1 MGELKTI
8 LVADTNVSILQFLK
22 IRLSYFG
29 YSVIAASNG
38 EEVFSAFKNEDPDLI
53 ILDIMLAKIDGY
65 KICTIIRKI
74 SQVPI
79 ILLTALANITDRI
92 RGLDLGAD
100 KYLTKPF
107 LPMELEACI
116 HSLLFLPHGKIYFNS
131 LVLQSGDLKLDTIK
145 KHVFKDNKLINLTLS
160 EFNLLKLFVN
170 KSGKILTRTAVLDYI
185 WGCTSYRYIDIRV
198 VDVYVSRLRS
208 KLKQES
214 RTSNLIL
221 TVRGKG
227 YIFKTVKN

>member
-1 MGELKTI
+1 MKYNVI
-8 LVADTNVSILQFLK
+8 PFSVSILF
-22 IRLSYFG
+22 
-29 YSVIAASNG
+29 IAFDI
-38 EEVFSAFKNEDPDLI
+38 FSF
-53 ILDIMLAKIDGY
+53 
-65 KICTIIRKI
+65 CTIIRKI